1 MIPFSILDLCPIVR
15 GASPADAFRNSLQ
28 LAQLGEKLGFN
39 RFWLAEHHN
48 MPGIASAATSVVIA
62 HVAAGT
68 SHIRIGAGGIMLPNH
83 APLAIA
89 EQFGTLESLH
99 PGRIDLG
106 LGRAPGSD
114 ISTARAL
121 RRGMGL
127 NGDDFPDQ
135 VAELRHYFD
144 EVKPGQNIRAVPGAG
159 LNIPLWILG
168 SSLFGAQ
175 FAAANGLPFAFAAHF
190 APTFLIQA
198 LDTYRRN
205 FMPSA
210 QLDKPYAM
218 LTVNVLV
225 ADTDEEARYWFSSQ
239 QQAFT
244 NLHRGTPGQLPP
256 PIDDIESYWTPS
268 EKLGV
273 ERMLACSYIGSA
285 DRVATGLENLI
296 NDLQPDELMITGHIH
311 DQSVRLRSYEAV
323 MEIHRTLSDLMK

>member
-15 GASPADAFRNSLQ
+15 GASAADAFRHSLQ
-28 LAQLGEKLGFN
+28 LAQLGEQLGFN

-68 SHIRIGAGGIMLPNH
+68 QHIRIGAGGIMLPNH

-114 ISTARAL
+114 MSTARAL
-121 RRGMGL
+121 RRDMGI
-127 NGDDFPDQ
+127 NGDDFPEQ

-144 EVKPGQNIRAVPGAG
+144 AVQPGQNIRAVPGAG
-159 LNIPLWILG
+159 LKIPIWILG

-175 FAAANGLPFAFAAHF
+175 FAAANGLPFAFASHF
-190 APTFLIQA
+190 APTFLLQA

-205 FMPSA
+205 FIPSA
-210 QLDKPYAM
+210 QLDKPYFM

-225 ADTDEEARYWFSSQ
+225 ADTVSEARYWFSSQ
-239 QQAFT
+239 QQGFT

-256 PIDDIESYWTPS
+256 PIEDIEAYWTPG

-273 ERMLACSYIGSA
+273 ERMLACSYVGTTDTVKA
-285 DRVATGLENLI
+285 GLENLMA
-296 NDLQPDELMITGHIH
+296 DLQPDELMITGHVY
-311 DQSVRLRSYEAV
+311 DQAVRLRSYQAV
-323 MEIHRTLSDLMK
+323 ADIYQQLAST